1 MEKKATE
8 KKVTEEEIKAK
19 LKFMYGNIK
28 NIIIASTSVCCSPI
42 KTLLVTLALTLTL
55 TQTRTL
61 TLTLIQ
67 TLTCLF
73 FTY

>member
-8 KKVTEEEIKAK
+8 IKVTKEEIKAILK
-19 LKFMYGNIK
+19 LMYVNIK
-28 NIIIASTSVCCSPI
+28 NIIIASASVCFSPI
-42 KTLLVTLALTLTL
+42 KTLLLTLTLTL
-55 TQTRTL
+55 TQTLTL
-61 TLTLIQ
+61 TLTLTQ